1 MTNIISPAGAPKS
14 KFRPDIQAL
23 RGFAVLLVLFYHA
36 QLPGL
41 DYAGYL
47 GVDLFF
53 VISGFLITG
62 IIRDGIDAN
71 TFSFLN
77 FYFRRAKRLLPA
89 AFVVIAAVVACAPLI
104 LSELALEDLR
114 EQVVGSLL
122 FVANFVIW
130 GQTGY
135 FEAAAE
141 TKPLLHF
148 WSLAVEEQ
156 YYFVMPLILF
166 FVRRRAWLG
175 VIAAISVASF
185 ALSLYLAPR
194 YPDAAF
200 YLPLTRMWELGLGSI
215 AAIVSLSASSI
226 RWISLARLPALV
238 LLMFVPFFPT
248 GFSHP
253 GTDALLV
260 CVATL
265 IIILGHNGVAWETSL
280 PVKAMARIGDISYSL
295 YLVHWPVLVFTREL
309 YQGEPPISA
318 ICVALALSLLLSIAL
333 YRFVEEPFRKSSPA
347 SRRRFVGGLSGCAAA
362 IAISPVA
369 VAAMSAPDQD
379 FEHIRRTNYG
389 VAFECSLK
397 PNAPFTIHE
406 TCITNDS
413 PRVLVWGD
421 SYAMAWAS
429 ALMGPLGEYG
439 MQQITMGACDPLYLT
454 TRFSRSPKSTYN
466 RDYAQ
471 ACLEF
476 NSNVLN
482 YAKESD
488 QIEIV
493 VIAGRMQSPLSKSN
507 LLLTKTESGDYEQVD
522 VTTERVTKAL
532 AALAT
537 ELHESGKKVVFIAP
551 PPADGS
557 DIGDCLES
565 KAREKLRLVPQSDCT
580 ISVEANR
587 TYRGAALDMMADA
600 AERAN
605 VELLDV
611 FDFLCEDGVCKT
623 QIDGTILYRDYSH
636 LTYEG
641 AALIGE
647 RSTLAQDVIEKSR

>member
-1 MTNIISPAGAPKS
+1 MTSNVSPAGAPKS
-14 KFRPDIQAL
+14 KFRADIQAL
-23 RGFAVLLVLFYHA
+23 RGVAILLVLFYHA
-36 QLPGL
+36 NLPGL
-41 DYAGYL
+41 EYAGFL

-62 IIRDGIDAN
+62 IIRDGLDAG

-89 AFVVIAAVVACAPLI
+89 AFVVIAAVVLLSPFI
-104 LSELALEDLR
+104 LSELALDDLQ
-114 EQVVGSLL
+114 EQVWGSLL

-130 GQTGY
+130 DQTGY

-166 FVRRRAWLG
+166 FVKRHAWFR
-175 VIAAISVASF
+175 VVAAISIASF

-200 YLPLTRMWELGLGSI
+200 YLPLTRMWELGLGSMAAI
-215 AAIVSLSASSI
+215 AAIPASRT
-226 RWISLARLPALV
+226 RWISLARLPAAALLV
-238 LLMFVPFFPT
+238 IVPFFPT
-248 GFSHP
+248 GLSHP
-253 GTDALLV
+253 GLDALLM
-260 CVATL
+260 CGATL
-265 IIILGHNGVAWETSL
+265 IIILGYTGAALETSL
-280 PVKAMARIGDISYSL
+280 PVRAMARIGDISYSL

-309 YQGEPPISA
+309 YQGDPPVTA
-318 ICVALALSLLLSIAL
+318 IWAALALSVLISAAI
-333 YRFVEEPFRKSSPA
+333 YRFVEEPCRKSTPK
-347 SRRRFVGGLSGCAAA
+347 SRRRSVAGLTGCAVAV
-362 IAISPVA
+362 AISPVA
-369 VAAMSAPDQD
+369 VAAIAAPDQD

-397 PNAPFTIHE
+397 SNAPFTIHD
-406 TCITNDS
+406 TCITNA
-413 PRVLVWGD
+413 PPKVLVWGD

-439 MQQITMGACDPLYLT
+439 MQQITMGACDPLYRLA
-454 TRFSRSPKSTYN
+454 RFSQSPKSTYN

-482 YAKESD
+482 YAKNSD
-488 QIEIV
+488 HIEIV
-493 VIAGRMQSPLSKSN
+493 VIAGRMQTPLSKNN
-507 LLLTKTESGDYEQVD
+507 LLLTQTETGDYEQVE
-522 VTTERVTKAL
+522 VTTDRVTNAL
-532 AALAT
+532 ATLAT
-537 ELHESGKKVVFIAP
+537 ELHESGKKAVFIAP

-565 KAREKLRLVPQSDCT
+565 KAQKKLRLVTQSDCT
-580 ISVEANR
+580 ISMAANR
-587 TYRGAALDMMADA
+587 TYRGEALDMMADA
-600 AERAN
+600 ADLAD
-605 VELLDV
+605 VELLDI
-611 FDFLCEDGVCKT
+611 FDFLCEGGVCRT

-636 LTYEG
+636 LTYDG

-647 RSTLAQDVIEKSR
+647 QSDLAEDVLTKAR